1 MGKIIFVTVDKP
13 EDGKIQSL
21 QDRIIFMQEK
31 ARIAEEEVKQV
42 LSKRTNVEKGII
54 EETGRRLVIE
64 LDLRLEERNLL
75 EMRIFAHDAEE
86 DYTGLMETVER
97 KVGSLK
103 KKMDAVDGQLIS
115 LKGEKKNLD
124 CDLEWSRASY
134 FGVVQ
139 VIEAL
144 DSELDGLFHT

>member
-1 MGKIIFVTVDKP
+1 MGKIIFVTVDEP

-21 QDRIIFMQEK
+21 QDRIIVMQEK

-42 LSKRTNVEKGII
+42 LSKRTNVEKGIS
-54 EETGRRLVIE
+54 EETGRRLAIE

-115 LKGEKKNLD
+115 LKGEKKSLD
-124 CDLEWSRASY
+124 YDLEWSRASH

-144 DSELDGLFHT
+144 DLELDGLFHP